1 MTRALG
7 LSLALAGLTLTITTR
22 PTTAGARAAETL
34 RTVYFSAVDGKSAA
48 VSDLTAADITLKEGG
63 RDQKITKLEL
73 ASAPMQ
79 IVVIVDD
86 RGTGGFQV
94 ALAQFVQTTFG
105 KAQYQI
111 AMMNPQS
118 TKLTQ
123 GFTGDADPLRA
134 ALGRLGQRGRV
145 DVDGEQIVDAVRSAA
160 KDLVQAKAARPVI
173 VVLSAS
179 GETALSDRA
188 TEAMNDLKDS
198 GAGLN
203 VVYFTSAGLGKVLGD
218 GPKQSGGQILPA
230 NGSAAFVQALAR
242 VADSLLHQY
251 VVTYSLPDGVK
262 MNERLEIKTTRK
274 GLTLV
279 APTRIP
285 DK

>member
-7 LSLALAGLTLTITTR
+7 LSLALAGLTVTFMMR
-22 PTTAGARAAETL
+22 PTTASARAAETL
-34 RTVYFSAVDGKSAA
+34 RTVYFSAVDDKSAA
-48 VSDLTAADITLKEGG
+48 VSDLTAADITLEKEGG
-63 RDQKITKLEL
+63 REQKIAMRSEL
-73 ASAPMQ
+73 ASGPMQ
-79 IVVIVDD
+79 IVLIVDD
-86 RGTGGFQV
+86 RGTGGFQS

-111 AMMNPQS
+111 ALMNPQS
-118 TKLTQ
+118 MKLTQ

-173 VVLSAS
+173 VSMSAS

-188 TEAMNDLKDS
+188 AEAMSDLRDS

-203 VVYFTSAGLGKVLGD
+203 VVSQFTTAGLGKVLGD
-218 GPKQSGGQILPA
+218 GPKQSGGQVLPA
-230 NGSAAFVQALAR
+230 NGSVAFVQALAR
-242 VADSLLHQY
+242 IADSLLHQ
-251 VVTYSLPDGVK
+251 
-262 MNERLEIKTTRK
+262 
-274 GLTLV
+274 
-279 APTRIP
+279 
-285 DK
+285 